1 MNRSMPRQGPTIVRR
16 ARIEEWL
23 ERFKSA
29 PVRFLVAPPGFG
41 KTMALLD
48 YLRHRAANGYYY
60 ALAAGATKDVV
71 WSELAGV
78 LGEDDGF
85 ASQEELLR
93 ALAERAPLEL
103 AIDCAAVAPAD
114 GVATILRL
122 VEEVP
127 EGVSLLIACR
137 SRAEFHVRDLVSRG
151 LASLC
156 DAERL
161 AFCADEIRHLAETCG
176 VRFVHADV
184 VRLLEQTEGW
194 PLVVSGA
201 ICKAAEDNCS
211 LQEAFGNWRTRRG
224 HFFNEFVASV
234 LADAPEDH
242 AALVG
247 KLMSGSQLDNLQ
259 QLQALEEQG
268 LFVIHTA
275 GGYRA
280 LRALSRSALY
290 HRYAS
295 ALPASPMRVRLFGW
309 FEAEID
315 GRPIQW
321 IRRRDREI
329 FQYLALKS
337 GGIASRGELG
347 EIFWPGVDKH
357 LVAQSLRTAC
367 SNIRKAIAHLVG
379 FDQVE
384 IYFRT
389 GHSDVSIDPDNVVV
403 DVKRFIAHAD
413 DGDEQY
419 DRGELQ
425 AALVHYRMAEGLH
438 TGSLLIGHVSGS
450 WVALQ
455 AANLERRHLS
465 VLERLSEIST
475 GRQRAHWPDTRF
487 AAGA

>member
-1 MNRSMPRQGPTIVRR
+1 MPRQGPTIVRR

-29 PVRFLVAPPGFG
+29 PVRFLIAPPGFG

-48 YLRHRAANGYYY
+48 YLRHRAANGYYC
-60 ALAAGATKDVV
+60 ALPAGATKEAV
-71 WSELAGV
+71 WGELAGV
-78 LGEDDGF
+78 LGEDAGF
-85 ASQEELLR
+85 ASQEELLD
-93 ALAERAPLEL
+93 ALTARAPLEL
-103 AIDCAAVAPAD
+103 AIDCAAVPGAG

-137 SRAEFHVRDLVSRG
+137 SRAAFQVRDLVSRG
-151 LASLC
+151 LAALC

-161 AFCADEIRHLAETCG
+161 AFCADEIRHLSETCG
-176 VRFVHADV
+176 VRFASVDV
-184 VRLLEQTEGW
+184 VRMLELTEGW

-211 LQEAFGNWRTRRG
+211 LHEAFGNWRTRRG
-224 HFFNEFVASV
+224 HFLNEFIAAV
-234 LADAPEDH
+234 LAQVPEEH
-242 AALVG
+242 AALVY
-247 KLMSGSQLDNLQ
+247 KLMAGSQPDDLQ

-268 LFVIHTA
+268 LFVTHTA
-275 GGYRA
+275 DGYQA
-280 LRALSRSALY
+280 LRALSRSNLY
-290 HRYAS
+290 RRYAS
-295 ALPASPMRVRLFGW
+295 ALPASPMQVRLFGW

-321 IRRRDREI
+321 VRRRDREI
-329 FQYLALKS
+329 FQYVSLKS
-337 GGIASRGELG
+337 GGIVSRSEIGEA
-347 EIFWPGVDKH
+347 FWPGVEKH

-367 SNIRKAIAHLVG
+367 SNIRKAIACVVG
-379 FDQVE
+379 FDQVG

-403 DVKRFIAHAD
+403 DVKSFIAHAN

-419 DRGELQ
+419 DRGELK
-425 AALVHYRMAEGLH
+425 AALTHYRLAEELR
-438 TGSLLIGHVSGS
+438 TGSLLIGHASGS

-455 AANLERRHLS
+455 AAELEQRHLT
-465 VLERLSEIST
+465 VLERLSEISAD
-475 GRQRAHWPDTRF
+475 RQREAWSDASF